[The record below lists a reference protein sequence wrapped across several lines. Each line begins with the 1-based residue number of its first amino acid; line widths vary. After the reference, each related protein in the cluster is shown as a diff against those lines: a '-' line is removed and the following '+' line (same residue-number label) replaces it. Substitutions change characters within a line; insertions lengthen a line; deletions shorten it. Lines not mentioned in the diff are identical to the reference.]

1 MRRKT
6 GCHGRESVF
15 AAEREA
21 DRERETERSLQV
33 REQQTVRERE
43 RERGVIVKEREREVN
58 CYNDKRNYI
67 KKIIMRCKIAMREK
81 MIW

>member
-21 DRERETERSLQV
+21 DSERETERSLQV

-43 RERGVIVKEREREVN
+43 RGVIVKERER
-58 CYNDKRNYI
+58 
-67 KKIIMRCKIAMREK
+67 
-81 MIW
+81 